1 MSHLT
6 NMFRTMWSTPGP
18 MAAVEIAQDHITGV
32 SLMSGKRQP
41 RLAGHAR
48 EPLPVGAV
56 EPSVT
61 TINVIDQTAVSKVLQ
76 SVLGRLPRRPKRI
89 GLVVPDSVAKV
100 SLVRFD
106 TVPER
111 RADFE
116 RLIRWQLRKAAP
128 FRLEEAQVAFT
139 PGASLPDGGCEFV
152 VALMRLAIVEEYE
165 AVCLAAGVEPG
176 VVDLVSFGLINAVL
190 AGTSAPTH
198 QDWLLIHVAAGYNT
212 IAIIRGRD
220 VIFFRNRSTEDEGDL
235 VDLVHQTGM
244 YYEDRLEGTGLSRTL
259 LAVTG
264 NTERLE
270 ATEQLVR
277 VIGDRLGTNVE
288 MMTTPE
294 VAFQDDGGP
303 DVLQTLAAPLGLL
316 LRERGVA

>member
-1 MSHLT
+1 
-6 NMFRTMWSTPGP
+6 

-139 PGASLPDGGCEFV
+139 PGASLPDG
-152 VALMRLAIVEEYE
+152 R
-165 AVCLAAGVEPG
+165 
-176 VVDLVSFGLINAVL
+176 
-190 AGTSAPTH
+190 
-198 QDWLLIHVAAGYNT
+198 
-212 IAIIRGRD
+212 
-220 VIFFRNRSTEDEGDL
+220 
-235 VDLVHQTGM
+235 
-244 YYEDRLEGTGLSRTL
+244 
-259 LAVTG
+259 
-264 NTERLE
+264 
-270 ATEQLVR
+270 VR
-277 VIGDRLGTNVE
+277 VR
-288 MMTTPE
+288 
-294 VAFQDDGGP
+294 
-303 DVLQTLAAPLGLL
+303 
-316 LRERGVA
+316 RGVDATRHRRRVRGGVSGSGC